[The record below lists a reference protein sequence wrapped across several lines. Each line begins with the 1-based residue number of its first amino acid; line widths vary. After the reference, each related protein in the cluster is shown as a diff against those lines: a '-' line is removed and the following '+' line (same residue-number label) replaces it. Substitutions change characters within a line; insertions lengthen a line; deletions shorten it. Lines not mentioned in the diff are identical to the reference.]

1 MINEL
6 KCWITRRYNGLYLV
20 TGFKPVICEVV
31 GVGHED
37 AYIKHGDPVGYINIP
52 YNFGVQIFDDPPYEP
67 CVPERGILYGSMH
80 GPMTHVVEGSEVPN
94 LYTIYQDSKTYIP
107 YVCQWFITKMF
118 NIKQVFHPQPVTFYG
133 KIGA

>member
-1 MINEL
+1 M
-6 KCWITRRYNGLYLV
+6 

-52 YNFGVQIFDDPPYEP
+52 YNFGVQIFDDPPHEP
-67 CVPERGILYGSMH
+67 CVPERGILYGSKH